1 MKIVGLC
8 GGVEVELLLVVDVM
22 FLLVRFVEGLCV
34 FVDEF
39 FMVVF
44 NLIIEVFGGVMK
56 LVVDGGCVFGIS
68 GFV

>member
-1 MKIVGLC
+1 
-8 GGVEVELLLVVDVM
+8 M